1 MNQSAE
7 KELNKSFSRWKIW
20 VGIGIGLIVSLF
32 IIYSAWNESTYVE
45 VEAGTGTHEWIDS
58 NKDGT
63 VQSSGDLFR
72 KQQGG
77 SFRIISTQDALQS
90 IDWNIHLVGWL
101 FVAVLAVMARDLFY
115 ILRIRQLTHH
125 KLSWRSAFDTIMLWE
140 FASALAP
147 GVISGSAVA
156 VFILNREKI
165 PMGKATAIV
174 FSTTFLDNLFF
185 VLIVPV
191 VVLGFQHAELVPPGL
206 ISPAVEGVFWFAYA
220 LFTCVAVFFF
230 LLLFVRP
237 SFGKAVFHGFAKI
250 KWLNRWSAQLEKI
263 GEDSMQAAIVL
274 KKERFRFWMTAFAYT
289 SASWLSRYVVINVL
303 IHAFVPVNVSD
314 HLSIFSKQ
322 LVLWLTMRV
331 SPTPGGSGVAEYA
344 FTSLMSGFGSSL
356 ILIAFIALV
365 WRMLSY
371 FPYLVIGSLLLP
383 SWLKKTRK
391 RD

>member
-1 MNQSAE
+1 MKRSAE
-7 KELNKSFSRWKIW
+7 KELNQSFSRWKIW

-45 VEAGTGTHEWIDS
+45 VAAGTGTHEWIDS
-58 NKDGT
+58 NNDGK
-63 VQSSGDLFR
+63 VQSSEDLFR
-72 KQQGG
+72 EKQGG
-77 SFRIISTQDALQS
+77 NFRIKSTQDALQS
-90 IDWNIHLVGWL
+90 IDWTVHLVGWL
-101 FVAVLAVMARDLFY
+101 FVAIIAVMARDLFY

-125 KLSWRSAFDTIMLWE
+125 KLSWRSAFDTIILWE

-147 GVISGSAVA
+147 GVMSGSAVA

-185 VLIVPV
+185 VLIVPI
-191 VVLGFQHAELVPPGL
+191 VVLGFQQAELVPAGL

-220 LFTCVAVFFF
+220 LFTCVAFFFF
-230 LLLFVRP
+230 LLLFVQP
-237 SFGKAVFHGFAKI
+237 YFGKGVFDRLATI
-250 KWLNRWSAQLEKI
+250 KWLSRWKEQLEKI
-263 GEDSMQAAIVL
+263 GEDSMQAALVL
-274 KKERFRFWMTAFAYT
+274 KKERFRFWLSAFVYT

-303 IHAFVPVNVSD
+303 IHAFVPVNLSN

-344 FTSLMSGFGSSL
+344 FTSLMSDFGSSL
-356 ILIAFIALV
+356 VVITLIALV

-371 FPYLVIGSLLLP
+371 FPYLIIGSLLLP
-383 SWLKKTRK
+383 NWLKKTRK
-391 RD
+391 SG